1 MTPQEAQAE
10 IDRLVAQHGLQPIR
24 LVVNNRLTR
33 TGGLAVYAK
42 GEIQMPGWMLGC
54 AEAGNT
60 VRHEVAHYL
69 AHARHS
75 KRIAPHG
82 REWRQAAIDCG
93 AIPTPYVGEVAAA
106 AAPPARRLE
115 RQWVGTCGQG
125 CEFRRVRATA
135 AMREEQWLCNQHRL
149 SLIWRRVEGEDQ

>member
-1 MTPQEAQAE
+1 MTHAEAQGE
-10 IDRLVAQHGLQPIR
+10 IDRLVELHGLQPITLR
-24 LVVNNRLTR
+24 VNDRMTR

-82 REWRQAAIDCG
+82 PEWQLAARDCG
-93 AIPTPYVGEVAAA
+93 AIPTPYIGEVAAA
-106 AAPPARRLE
+106 AAPPTRRMDRRWLGECE
-115 RQWVGTCGQG
+115 RG
-125 CEFRRVRATA
+125 CRPTRVRKPDAGRWVCT
-135 AMREEQWLCNQHRL
+135 QHRL
-149 SLIWRRVEGEDQ
+149 PLQWRWV